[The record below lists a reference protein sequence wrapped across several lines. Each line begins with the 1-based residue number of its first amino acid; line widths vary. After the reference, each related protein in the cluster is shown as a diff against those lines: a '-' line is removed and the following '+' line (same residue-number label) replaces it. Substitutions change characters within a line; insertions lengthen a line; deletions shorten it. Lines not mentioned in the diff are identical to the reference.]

1 MNYKDVK
8 YVYNIFTYFQVS
20 YSILNYRQK
29 SFDNIQKKLTLNSFT
44 AEILTYSWIQNTSK
58 RWIIQLVDPIWTIW
72 KILFVMEKV
81 VE

>member
-20 YSILNYRQK
+20 YSNLNYGQK

-72 KILFVMEKV
+72 KTLFVMEKV

>member
-20 YSILNYRQK
+20 YSILNYGQK

-58 RWIIQLVDPIWTIW
+58 RWIIQLVDPIWKIW
-72 KILFVMEKV
+72 KTLFVMEKV